1 MQVLMLSF
9 FKEMSYFICNVY
21 IYKSYLYGF
30 FLHLTAVQC

>member
-21 IYKSYLYGF
+21 IKSYLLVF

>member
-9 FKEMSYFICNVY
+9 FKKMSYFVCNVY
-21 IYKSYLYGF
+21 IKVITVCF